1 MNVLLNGGK
10 AKLIGHRPATSQ
22 RPKKRT
28 KESSCQTT
36 GLTIRL
42 FCSTVSIPRTPLKKV
57 HLLGCAR
64 SHRAKEL
71 FKPFNTFR
79 QFKTWKNTNTL
90 QLKCWTNRRWS
101 IGGTRYFLYTD
112 TPSIFFSLYVGER
125 GLEWSQVPEVIHLEV
140 LALDRAGETVEFQ
153 VIFRR
158 SFAAAIVRENAV
170 LNGLLVEG

>member
-1 MNVLLNGGK
+1 LLNGGK

-71 FKPFNTFR
+71 FKPFNTF
-79 QFKTWKNTNTL
+79 K
-90 QLKCWTNRRWS
+90 QLKNVEKHEYAPIKRWIS
-101 IGGTRYFLYTD
+101 
-112 TPSIFFSLYVGER
+112 
-125 GLEWSQVPEVIHLEV
+125 
-140 LALDRAGETVEFQ
+140 RA
-153 VIFRR
+153 I
-158 SFAAAIVRENAV
+158 
-170 LNGLLVEG
+170 